1 MGAHSRNA
9 RTKEDKRKQKQA
21 AKAAK
26 KSARQQAK
34 REEKEK
40 AQVVETKQQTGDSPD
55 DLTKGEPVSTIE
67 SPSRVTVIASE

>member
-34 REEKEK
+34 REE
-40 AQVVETKQQTGDSPD
+40 TKQQTGDSPD